1 MAEMMKPSLKRHN
14 VDVKAVIYNPDG
26 SNMVYIGLKLVFP
39 DAASAQQFMEL
50 LRVAQGEEE

>member
-1 MAEMMKPSLKRHN
+1 MKPSLKRHN